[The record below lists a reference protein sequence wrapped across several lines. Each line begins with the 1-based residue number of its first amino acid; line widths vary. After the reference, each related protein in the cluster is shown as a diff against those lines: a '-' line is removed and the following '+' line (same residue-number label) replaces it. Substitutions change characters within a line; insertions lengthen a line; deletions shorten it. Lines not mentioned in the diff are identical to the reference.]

1 MLYPLSYGGGAATVA
16 NEGAAGTGRYAA
28 PVDEPTRF
36 PRAVYGRGE
45 DPDPRFSMANERTL
59 LAWLRT
65 SLAFVAAGIAAAT
78 LADVAD
84 LRPGL
89 LTAVAVSSSVVGA
102 ASAVTAYVRWARVE
116 RALRL
121 RLPLPS
127 PLLGPALVLAVVLVA
142 AAGVVLGLPW

>member
-1 MLYPLSYGGGAATVA
+1 M
-16 NEGAAGTGRYAA
+16 
-28 PVDEPTRF
+28 
-36 PRAVYGRGE
+36 YGRGE

-78 LADVAD
+78 LADVTD

-102 ASAVTAYVRWARVE
+102 SSAVTAYVRWARVE

-127 PLLGPALVLAVVLVA
+127 PLLGPALVLSVVLVA
-142 AAGVVLGLPW
+142 AAGVVLGLPG